1 MNNVIFADAHEHAI
15 KTVPE
20 MILVYNKQATLLNIV
35 NPGGNLPFNPEGM
48 VGKKIDAFLDWE
60 TYETF
65 PDNSFV
71 REIRDIRT

>member
-35 NPGGNLPFNPEGM
+35 NPSGNLPFNPEGM
-48 VGKKIDAFLDWE
+48 VGTQSCVKICG
-60 TYETF
+60 TVMQ
-65 PDNSFV
+65 SFYC
-71 REIRDIRT
+71 I